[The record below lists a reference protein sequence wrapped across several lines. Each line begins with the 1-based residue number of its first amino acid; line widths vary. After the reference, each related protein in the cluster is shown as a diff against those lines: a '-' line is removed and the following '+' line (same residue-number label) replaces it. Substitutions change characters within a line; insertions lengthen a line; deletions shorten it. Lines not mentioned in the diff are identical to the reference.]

1 MIQSEAID
9 VESSDE
15 NQNDK
20 SLMPEDIRS
29 VQESDEELLETRS
42 MRQKYRI

>member
-1 MIQSEAID
+1 
-9 VESSDE
+9 
-15 NQNDK
+15 
-20 SLMPEDIRS
+20 MPEDIRS